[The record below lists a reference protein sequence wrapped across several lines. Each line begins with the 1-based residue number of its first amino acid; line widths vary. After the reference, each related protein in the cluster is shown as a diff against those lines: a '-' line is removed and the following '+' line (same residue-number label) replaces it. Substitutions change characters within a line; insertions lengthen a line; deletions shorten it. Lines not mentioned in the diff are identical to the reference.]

1 MTAKVN
7 AKGDEVRKA
16 KGDKQPKEVVM
27 KLVGELKALKEEYES
42 VIGEPFPNPNAKGG
56 GGKGKGKAKG
66 SGGGGGG
73 KKGEGK
79 QQPKK
84 KKQQQQPKKQAK
96 KAAAAAAAPEPAPAP
111 APAADT
117 TNSPWTVSIKPTNG
131 QWKLSIGKCYMPLPP
146 TVAPAGTPAVGQT
159 GYMPRPPCASG
170 KGASAAAA
178 ASGDSQWHPDV
189 LARFY
194 VAAGMVVNVNRS
206 GSWQPAKVLSA
217 PKDQLGVWTV
227 GDVGSS
233 GGEWRE
239 TIAMEAIRPLDPP
252 ARAAAR
258 PAAGGAAASTAA
270 ESSGR
275 WRLSVAKGEKGRYT
289 IRLTP
294 PSGGGGGEVGG
305 LHEQCDALEAR
316 ISKLESARGGDLRAV
331 LAQEKQEAETLRA
344 AIGEKEQTIAMK
356 QQLNEEKKAAA
367 ELKKKIAAAAKPAK
381 QPKQPKQ
388 AKQSGGV
395 AADKLPPV
403 QRPSPRPNLGCRSVD
418 KKSWFRLRR
427 LGSTRKT
434 LRT

>member
-56 GGKGKGKAKG
+56 GGKGKGKGKAKG
-66 SGGGGGG
+66 GGGGGG

-96 KAAAAAAAPEPAPAP
+96 KAAAAPEPAPAP
-111 APAADT
+111 APAEDT
-117 TNSPWTVSIKPTNG
+117 YSPWTVSIKPADG

-170 KGASAAAA
+170 KGASAAAAAAA

-227 GDVGSS
+227 GDVASS

-258 PAAGGAAASTAA
+258 PAAGGAAAATAA
-270 ESSGR
+270 ESTGR
-275 WRLSVAKGEKGRYT
+275 WRLSVVKGEKGRYT

-294 PSGGGGGEVGG
+294 PSGSGGGEVGG
-305 LHEQCDALEAR
+305 LHQQCDALEAR

-367 ELKKKIAAAAKPAK
+367 ELKKKIAAADKPAKQPK

-403 QRPSPRPNLGCRSVD
+403 RPLLLVTPESIG
-418 KKSWFRLRR
+418 
-427 LGSTRKT
+427 
-434 LRT
+434 